1 MKKVLVIAM
10 LIITLIGCK
19 VEETRM
25 ALKDFASDFIE
36 NQLK

>member
-1 MKKVLVIAM
+1 MKKVLVIAT
-10 LIITLIGCK
+10 LIITLIGCR

-25 ALKDFASDFIE
+25 VLMDFASDFIE